1 MSAIR
6 EFDALDTNTRIK
18 PWQYYDW
25 LYSSF
30 LGKPYKLPHEENF
43 YFVYQY
49 EDVARVLMDTET
61 FSSQIYHDREIPFFP
76 MMSGS
81 EHHRIR
87 GVLQSLFTPGSIQEL
102 TPRIEKIA
110 LYHTQRL
117 LQECRGDIVSIWTS
131 KIPLN
136 VIAEIVGHP
145 ADLESLDRLR
155 AQATALNTEAFPVG
169 GTGERSP
176 KHKSLIEQAA
186 ESLRSLQAAPY
197 VAQILWHLGYSGA
210 IEISRYIGSSKTPPD
225 CPRQAVSQGDRAE
238 RLRLITHFLATIAKL
253 FKHHIQA
260 RKDSDEILHRFVQ
273 SHLQGNIS
281 LVEMMMAVLI
291 ILLAGYGTTS
301 SLLSCAV
308 YRLGLDKELFLTLK
322 QEPERIGNFVD
333 ELLRFYG
340 PLQRTARRATREVTI
355 GGITLPKNAQII
367 LLLGAA
373 NCDPKKFKD
382 PQQFNHARLDA
393 NKHIAFGRGPH
404 VCLGAALA
412 RQEVHIALR
421 TLLAQAHS
429 IQLLDQPPPQYIVHR
444 DTGMYGF
451 ESLHVDIQ

>member
-6 EFDALDTNTRIK
+6 EFDALDPNTRIK

-25 LYSSF
+25 LYCSF
-30 LGKPYKLPHEENF
+30 SGQPYKLPHEDNF

-81 EHHRIR
+81 EHQRIR
-87 GVLQSLFTPGSIQEL
+87 GVLQSLFTPGAVQQL
-102 TPRIEKIA
+102 APRIEKIT
-110 LYHTQRL
+110 LHHTQRL
-117 LQECRGDIVSIWTS
+117 LQERRGDIVSLWTS

-145 ADLESLDRLR
+145 ADLKSLDRLR

-176 KHKSLIEQAA
+176 RHKGLIEQTA
-186 ESLRSLQAAPY
+186 ESLRSLQAVPY

-210 IEISRYIGSSKTPPD
+210 IEISRYIGSSKTPND
-225 CPRQAVSQGDRAE
+225 CPRQAVSQGGSAE
-238 RLRLITHFLATIAKL
+238 RLRLITQFLATIAKL

-260 RKDSDEILHRFVQ
+260 RQDSDEILHRFVQ

-308 YRLGLDKELFLTLK
+308 HRLALDKELLRCLK
-322 QEPERIGNFVD
+322 QEPERIVSFVD

-340 PLQRTARRATREVTI
+340 PLQRTARRATREVNI

-373 NCDPKKFKD
+373 NCDPKKFQD
-382 PQQFNHARLDA
+382 PQQFDHKRPDA

-412 RQEVHIALR
+412 RQEVNIALQ
-421 TLLAQAHS
+421 TLLAQTHS